1 MDSLTLAQRL
11 KIAMESAG
19 YTQLKLAE
27 KVGVTQGAIQKLVSG
42 KAKSTRNI
50 IDIAEALQVSPQW
63 LNSGEG
69 SMKPTKESITL
80 PEKEWKG
87 VAVDVWDD
95 NTPLGDDEVYIP
107 YYKSIELAAGAGCTT
122 NEDYNG
128 YKLRFS
134 KSTLRR
140 YGADPKNVVSFPVH
154 GPSMDPVIPD
164 KSTVT
169 VDKGHTKITDGG
181 IYAIEHEDLF
191 RVKLLYR
198 LPGHRVSLRS
208 YNKDDFPDEDVDLD
222 KIKIIGRVINWSVM
236 AW

>member
-1 MDSLTLAQRL
+1 MNNIADRIQYIMDSEGLKQKSLAD
-11 KIAMESAG
+11 
-19 YTQLKLAE
+19 
-27 KVGVTQGAIQKLVSG
+27 GV
-42 KAKSTRNI
+42 N
-50 IDIAEALQVSPQW
+50 VSPQTVNNW
-63 LNSGEG
+63 LKRNSISREAAQNISQKYGYSLDWLLNGKGEPKIRFHHPD
-69 SMKPTKESITL
+69 STIPPES
-80 PEKEWKG
+80 EWRG
-87 VAVDVWDD
+87 VEVWDD
-95 NTPLGDDEVYIP
+95 NTPLGEDEVYIP

-140 YGADPKNVVSFPVH
+140 YGAEPKNVVSFPVY
-154 GPSMDPVIPD
+154 GPSMSPVIPD

-191 RVKLLYR
+191 RVKMLYR

-208 YNKDDFPDEDVDLD
+208 YNKDDFPDEDVVLD